1 MSKKLI
7 ISSVAFFS
15 LLMPIQV
22 FAKPNISLVLES
34 KKVLVDKSTKKE
46 SLVDAKDVKPGD
58 VILYKIKVSNSGDTA
73 ALEVKPVGNIPDKTI
88 YIPVEK
94 QTLKTFFSID
104 KGSTFQ
110 EKPKITVRE
119 KGKDVSKDAPIEMYS
134 KIQWLINKVNPSQ
147 VVELKYRVKVK

>member
-7 ISSVAFFS
+7 ISSIAFFS

-88 YIPVEK
+88 YLPVEK

-147 VVELKYRVKVK
+147 IVELKYRVKVK

>member
-1 MSKKLI
+1 MSKNLV
-7 ISSVAFFS
+7 ISSIAFFS
-15 LLMPIQV
+15 LLMPTQV

-46 SLVDAKDVKPGD
+46 SLLDAKDVKPGD
-58 VILYKIKVSNSGDTA
+58 IILYKLKVSNSGDTA
-73 ALEVKPVGNIPDKTI
+73 ALEVKPIGSIPDKTI

-110 EKPKITVRE
+110 EKPKIIVKE
-119 KGKDVSKDAPIEMYS
+119 KGKDVSKDAPVEMYN